1 MATSSAITSTK
12 KEEDEPKPAEESLM
26 MVSTSDMN
34 SAIKLAVEEAL
45 KNGAKLNK
53 SEIKSLYTI
62 YIPHMEKLRDPRKPR
77 SRLELSEYTKE
88 QLKNKFINIVG
99 KKYIHQLFKGTA
111 THKLELEV
119 KIPGV
124 QTAYSKYVDVP
135 TLEKIEALELAG
147 PGEYE
152 NKGNR
157 KYAEIDLQ
165 QEIYVRYIET
175 LKLLVDTVD
184 DYLDD
189 HWLSLEPI
197 RLKKPADEAPILV
210 KACYENAEHTHE
222 KLKKLY
228 AAYRHQCDPDK
239 WRWRIPKIWDGG
251 NFQFTNFNEAKVNIS
266 HKFSIVKEQFPIGK
280 NCLCKSNIYCKMSV
294 I

>member
-1 MATSSAITSTK
+1 MSTQASTSQISTAK
-12 KEEDEPKPAEESLM
+12 SDENDKSEENASPCEDTLM
-26 MVSTSDMN
+26 MASTSDMN

-53 SEIKSLYTI
+53 TEIKPSYTI
-62 YIPHMEKLRDPRKPR
+62 YIPNMGKLRDPRKPR
-77 SRLELSEYTKE
+77 KELSEYTKE
-88 QLKNKFINIVG
+88 QLKNKIINIVG
-99 KKYIHQLFKGTA
+99 KKYIHQLFEGTA

-119 KIPGV
+119 EIPGV

-157 KYAEIDLQ
+157 KYAEIDLE

-197 RLKKPADEAPILV
+197 RLKKPADEAPILA

-222 KLKKLY
+222 KLTKLY
-228 AAYRHQCDPDK
+228 AAYRQQYEPDK

-251 NFQFTNFNEAKVNIS
+251 NIQFTNFNEAKVNIS
-266 HKFSIVKEQFPIGK
+266 HKFSILKEQFPIGK
-280 NCLCKSNIYCKMSV
+280 NCF
-294 I
+294 